1 MRIAFYAP
9 LKSPAHGT
17 PSGDRRV
24 AQLLIEA
31 LRRAG
36 HEVGLVSEF
45 RSLDLLGDAHHQ
57 AALREQGIAEMR
69 ALIAR
74 WKSGPASARP
84 QLWLTYHVYYKAP
97 DWLGPGASAALGIP
111 YVIAEASFAPKRA
124 GGAWAAGHEAARDA
138 ITAADLLLAPT
149 RHDTQCLRPLVTRPD
164 RIVLMPPFLDVR
176 PYEDAL
182 VARDAHRARLAVERR
197 LDASIPW
204 IMVAAMMRAGDK
216 LVSYRELAAA
226 LALLADLPWQL
237 LIAGD
242 GPEHPAVAAAMNA
255 AAPGRARFLGELS
268 GAELAAAYVA
278 GDLYVWPAVN
288 EAYGMA
294 LLEAQAAGVPVVSC
308 ALRGVPDV
316 VCDGETGLLAPPGDP
331 PALAALVRRL
341 LLDPSERHAMGR
353 CAQAW
358 VGRQRSLEH
367 AAAELDAALAWAVAH
382 KGAQ

>member
-31 LRRAG
+31 LRHAG
-36 HEVGLVSEF
+36 HEVELVSEF
-45 RSLDLLGDAHHQ
+45 RSLDLLGDAHRQ

-69 ALIAR
+69 ALVAR
-74 WKSGPASARP
+74 WKSGPAGAQP
-84 QLWLTYHVYYKAP
+84 QLWMTYHVYYKAP

-111 YVIAEASFAPKRA
+111 YVIVEASFAPKRA
-124 GGAWAAGHEAARDA
+124 GGAWATGHEAARDA
-138 ITAADLLLAPT
+138 IAAADLLLAPT
-149 RHDTQCLRPLVTRPD
+149 RHDIQCLRPLVARPE
-164 RIVLMPPFLDVR
+164 RIMLLPPFLDVR
-176 PYEDAL
+176 PYEDAR
-182 VARDAHRARLAVERR
+182 VARDAHRARLAVRHG

-204 IMVAAMMRAGDK
+204 MMVAAMMRPGDK
-216 LVSYRELAAA
+216 LASYRELAAA

-242 GPEHPAVAAAMNA
+242 GPERPAVAAAMNT
-255 AAPGRARFLGELS
+255 AAPGRARFLGALS

-278 GDLYVWPAVN
+278 GDLCVWPAVN

-294 LLEAQAAGVPVVSC
+294 LLEAQAAGMPVISC

-341 LLDPSERHAMGR
+341 LLDPGERHAMGR

-367 AAAELDAALAWAVAH
+367 AAEQLDAALAGAVAH
-382 KGAQ
+382 KGAH